1 MGRKSKRKRKRKA
14 SSDDQ
19 SSDDSQ
25 WNNKRARSESRKFHY
40 ITTED
45 KSLSV
50 AEEIM
55 EEKVVGVDLKGV
67 ELGRRGRIT
76 YVAIAWPGNIACLD
90 IKLLDGIPPWTK
102 AILETQSITK
112 VMHDCRG
119 DTENLYCQYGIKLQG
134 VFDTTVANLV
144 DRRLRRKGSARFNNL
159 VEIVRMETKPHKQ
172 LPIYMFGSEVVNVS
186 RFKKRMS
193 SVWKS
198 TGRESVWGKSPLSK
212 FEQKY
217 ATLNCLLTIVLHDH
231 YIKKWS
237 DDERWD
243 FISERIEDVSS
254 YFARAYNRRVKRT
267 HHVPRLVKRMIK
279 KPMWRAKKRKR
290 ESSTPPEL
298 DSSSDEP
305 IRMPKRM
312 KKMTENLVTPSVDKK
327 MRKKVKQMT
336 LKIFPSMVEQDLD
349 LD

>member
-1 MGRKSKRKRKRKA
+1 MGRKRKRKRKA

-19 SSDDSQ
+19 SSNDSQ
-25 WNNKRARSESRKFHY
+25 WDNKRARAESRKFYY
-40 ITTED
+40 INTED
-45 KSLSV
+45 KSLRV

-67 ELGRRGRIT
+67 DLGLRGRIT
-76 YVAIAWPGNIACLD
+76 YLAIAWPGNIACLD
-90 IKLLDGIPPWTK
+90 IKMLDGIPSWTK

-119 DTENLYCQYGIKLQG
+119 DTENLYSQYGIKLEG

-144 DRRLRRKGSARFNNL
+144 DRRLSRKSSARFDNL
-159 VEIVRMETKPHKQ
+159 VEIVRMQTKPHKQ
-172 LPIYMFGSEVVNVS
+172 LPTYMFGSEVVNVG
-186 RFKKRMS
+186 RFKSRMS
-193 SVWKS
+193 SIWKS
-198 TGRESVWGKSPLSK
+198 KGRESVWGRSPLSK
-212 FEQKY
+212 FERKY
-217 ATLNCLLTIVLHDH
+217 ATLNCLLTILLHDH

-237 DDERWD
+237 KNPRWCN
-243 FISERIEDVSS
+243 ISERIQEISS
-254 YFARAYNRRVKRT
+254 YFALAYNRRVQRT
-267 HHVPRLVKRMIK
+267 NRVPRLVKKMIK
-279 KPMWRAKKRKR
+279 QPIWMPKKRKR
-290 ESSTPPEL
+290 QTSTPLEL

-312 KKMTENLVTPSVDKK
+312 KKMTVNLVHPSVDKK
-327 MRKKVKQMT
+327 TRKKVKQMT